1 MHGCTSAT
9 CEPFFIYC
17 SWPSEGHDS
26 HASPKPLCAGQ
37 RGPEPCATWWLP
49 TTLAGL
55 RAVGHA
61 MALEP
66 PRAEKQGSK
75 SVGRVIVPEPSHL
88 GSKDPE
94 RWGTW
99 WHVDAHPTPGLTWG
113 LYVGVNGLQ
122 GTNKPPV
129 KDSLVYHG

>member
-1 MHGCTSAT
+1 MIHMLPRSPCVPGNGVQSPVPHGGSR
-9 CEPFFIYC
+9 PHLLG
-17 SWPSEGHDS
+17 SELWDMRRLWS
-26 HASPKPLCAGQ
+26 
-37 RGPEPCATWWLP
+37 
-49 TTLAGL
+49 
-55 RAVGHA
+55 
-61 MALEP
+61 P